1 MECHGV
7 TLPIFIVKVA
17 NLGQFKCVLLP
28 LMMILW
34 HTNFKYML
42 LASNYVQ
49 NHTKMYKKLKSCFE
63 FTEGVPATVHLY
75 LSVECLITSLC

>member
-7 TLPIFIVKVA
+7 TLPIFIVKVT

-42 LASNYVQ
+42 LASNYVR
-49 NHTKMYKKLKSCFE
+49 NHTKMYKKLKSDFE
-63 FTEGVPATVHLY
+63 FSDGSKQLCPVTISLNFT
-75 LSVECLITSLC
+75 SVD

>member
-1 MECHGV
+1 M
-7 TLPIFIVKVA
+7 PIFIVKVA

-42 LASNYVQ
+42 LASNYVR
-49 NHTKMYKKLKSCFE
+49 NHTKMYKKLKSCFD
-63 FTEGVPATVHLY
+63 FTEGVPATV
-75 LSVECLITSLC
+75 LCAVFVGKSAILGCKIVSF